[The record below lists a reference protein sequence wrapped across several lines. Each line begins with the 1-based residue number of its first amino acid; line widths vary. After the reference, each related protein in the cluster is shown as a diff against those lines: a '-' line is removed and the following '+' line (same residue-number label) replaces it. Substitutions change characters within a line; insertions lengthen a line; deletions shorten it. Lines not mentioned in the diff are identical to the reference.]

1 MALNPIYTMKR
12 FLVSMAAF
20 ALLSGPAFATPREI
34 GAASL
39 VGQARFSLLGL
50 SLFDAALYTETGRF
64 TWNDEFALSLTYKR
78 NAREEVLLNRTIR
91 GMTERGAGNAKA
103 LAPLRQKLAACFS
116 DVARGD
122 RFTAVSTGP
131 DTARFYL
138 NGTESCTVQWPDFR
152 RDFFGIWL
160 DAKGG
165 QAKLSAKLRGE
176 T

>member
-1 MALNPIYTMKR
+1 M
-12 FLVSMAAF
+12 
-20 ALLSGPAFATPREI
+20 
-34 GAASL
+34 

-50 SLFDAALYTETGRF
+50 SLFDAAVYTETGRF
-64 TWNDEFALSLTYKR
+64 AWNDEFALSLTYKR

-91 GMTERGAGNAKA
+91 GMTERGAGDAKT
-103 LAPLRQKLAACFS
+103 LAPLRERLGACYT

-138 NGTESCTVQWPDFR
+138 NGKEACTVTWPDLR
-152 RDFFGIWL
+152 RNFFGIWL

-176 T
+176 G

>member
-1 MALNPIYTMKR
+1 MKR
-12 FLVSMAAF
+12 FLVSIAAF
-20 ALLSGPAFATPREI
+20 ALLSTPAAATPQEVS
-34 GAASL
+34 GASL

-50 SLFDAALYTETGRF
+50 SLFDAAVYTETGRF
-64 TWNDEFALSLTYKR
+64 AWNDEFALSLTYKR

-91 GMTERGAGNAKA
+91 GMTERGAGDAKT
-103 LAPLRQKLAACFS
+103 LAPLRERLGACYT

-138 NGTESCTVQWPDFR
+138 NGKEACTVTWPDLR
-152 RDFFGIWL
+152 RNFFGIWL

-176 T
+176 G

>member
-1 MALNPIYTMKR
+1 MKR
-12 FLVSMAAF
+12 FLVTLAAL
-20 ALLSGPAFATPREI
+20 ALFSSNAHATPREV
-34 GAASL
+34 GDATL

-50 SLFDAALYTETGRF
+50 SLFDAAVYTESGRF
-64 TWNDEFALSLTYKR
+64 AWNDKFALSLTYKR

-91 GMTERGAGNAKA
+91 GMSERGAGDAKA
-103 LAPLRQKLAACFS
+103 LAPLRERLGACFS

-138 NGTESCTVQWPDFR
+138 NGKESCTVNWPDFR

-176 T
+176 G

>member
-1 MALNPIYTMKR
+1 MKR
-12 FLVSMAAF
+12 FLFSIAAL
-20 ALLSGPAFATPREI
+20 ALLSSPAGATPSEVD
-34 GAASL
+34 GASL
-39 VGQARFSLLGL
+39 VGKAKFSMLGF
-50 SLFDAALYTETGRF
+50 SLFDAAVYSESGRF
-64 TWNDEFALSLTYKR
+64 AWTDEFALSLTYKR
-78 NAREEVLLNRTIR
+78 NAREDVLLNRTIR

-131 DTARFYL
+131 DSARFYL
-138 NGTESCTVQWPDFR
+138 NGKESCTVMWPDFR

-165 QAKLSAKLRGE
+165 QAKLSAQLRGE
-176 T
+176 SS